1 MLKEFPEDALGC
13 HRFAGMVKFLFY
25 ACFEVCK
32 FFLMFSGLFGGV
44 CHICGHVRRPPIG
57 GSASSNV
64 LSGEVSPS
72 TTALASLS
80 AVSLYSTS
88 VCDSTFPMCVFSSLE
103 SLSFRSWFV
112 SWWRF
117 CLGVGCRPPGL
128 LCS

>member
-57 GSASSNV
+57 GSASANV
-64 LSGEVSPS
+64 ISGVVPLY
-72 TTALASLS
+72 TNALANLFY
-80 AVSLYSTS
+80 VSLYSTY
-88 VCDSTFPMCVFSSLE
+88 VCAI
-103 SLSFRSWFV
+103 
-112 SWWRF
+112 
-117 CLGVGCRPPGL
+117 
-128 LCS
+128 